1 MSSPADYRYS
11 QTHEWHKV
19 EGTTL
24 TLGITRYAVDA
35 LTDVTYVQMKGVG
48 TKIAAGSIVG
58 EVESV
63 KTTSD
68 IYCAAEGEVIEVN
81 KAVAEDPSKL
91 NTDPYSNWLVKLKIT
106 GQGKMG
112 ELMDAAAY
120 DKAHPAH

>member
-1 MSSPADYRYS
+1 
-11 QTHEWHKV
+11 
-19 EGTTL
+19 
-24 TLGITRYAVDA
+24 
-35 LTDVTYVQMKGVG
+35 MKGVG

-91 NTDPYSNWLVKLKIT
+91 NTDPYSNWLVKLKKIRRPREQFVT
-106 GQGKMG
+106 
-112 ELMDAAAY
+112 ELR
-120 DKAHPAH
+120 